1 MRGTTKILRIFGIDI
16 QLHYSWWFILLF
28 LSWALSTDFFPS
40 FFPGYS
46 TSMYWTMG
54 IIAALLLF
62 VSVLLHELSH
72 SLVAKTQKIKVESI
86 TLFFFG
92 GVAGISQEEMKPRSE
107 LLMALAG
114 PLFSLVLGGLFYL
127 INISNINGIFSAI
140 SFYLYQ
146 LNFILALF
154 NLVPGY
160 PLDGG
165 RAFRALLYWHYRD
178 LIKAT
183 RIAAAV
189 GKFFAGFLFFFG
201 LVGLWNGVGNGLW
214 SMLLGGFLYF
224 IAGVSYNQ
232 VVVKDILDKIPV
244 KDLLSTTVPVV
255 SPEMTFKDFIAQFSK
270 TDEDLFLVKGKKG
283 DSVVEVQFISRIPEK
298 MASKVT
304 LKQLAVPLNRL
315 RGLHKN
321 DTAYTAFQRFSG
333 QEISLLPVLE
343 NGNVIGVIRRN
354 TVMNQ
359 LHWRLNRNSK
369 KKRKI

>member
-1 MRGTTKILRIFGIDI
+1 MRGVTKVLRIFGIDI
-16 QLHYSWWFILLF
+16 QLHYTWWFILLF
-28 LSWALSTDFFPS
+28 LSWALSTDFFPA
-40 FFPGYS
+40 FFPGYPS
-46 TSMYWTMG
+46 LMYWTMG

-72 SLVAKTQKIKVESI
+72 SLVAKAHNIKVESI

-107 LLMALAG
+107 VLMALAG
-114 PLFSLVLGGLFYL
+114 PVFSLILGGFFYL
-127 INISNINGIFSAI
+127 INISNLNGILSAI

-201 LVGLWNGVGNGLW
+201 LVGLFNGVGNGLW
-214 SMLLGGFLYF
+214 FMLLGGFLYF
-224 IAGVSYNQ
+224 IAGMSYNQ
-232 VVVKDILDKIPV
+232 VVIKDILDTISV
-244 KDLLSTTVPVV
+244 KDLISHNLPLLN
-255 SPEMTFKDFIAQFSK
+255 PEMSLPDFIAQFST
-270 TDEDLFLVKGKKG
+270 TDEDIFLVSGKKG
-283 DSVVEVQFISRIPEK
+283 DGIIELQFLGKIPAA
-298 MASKVT
+298 MSSKVK
-304 LKQLAVPLNRL
+304 LQQLAIPLNRVKGL
-315 RGLHKN
+315 RAT
-321 DTAYTAFQRFSG
+321 DTAYAAFQRFSA
-333 QEISLLPVLE
+333 QDLSVLPVLE
-343 NGNVIGVIRRN
+343 KGKVIGVVRRS
-354 TVMNQ
+354 TIMNQ
-359 LHWRLNRNSK
+359 LHWRLNRNT
-369 KKRKI
+369 KKRRKR